1 VSAEA
6 VLWNALVMLVVVGL
20 PACSVLACTA
30 IVVGRRASADGSVLL
45 GHNEQNAERGRF
57 LNFRKVP
64 RITHKPGRK
73 VTLRGGAKVPQV
85 RRTAAMLWS
94 ENPGLVSSDGYLNE
108 WGVAVVSNRCWSRED
123 VRQLEAAGEI
133 VRGGISYML
142 RRLIAER
149 ARTAR
154 AGVQLAGELVAR
166 VGYAASQSLI
176 IADPTEAWV
185 LAMTPG
191 RHWVAQ
197 RVPDHRVVILPNVHI
212 IAEVDLTDESSF
224 LGSPDLVDC
233 AIRRGWYDPAGGRRF
248 RFCDAYARPRDR
260 RMDPR
265 QRTGQSLVTGK
276 RIRPTSDRQLPF
288 SVAPARKLSVRDVIA
303 ILRDH
308 GRDSLCGP
316 DVEEGAVFQ
325 LRSNLPSDI
334 GSVYW
339 RTSAEPCTSVLTPW
353 YVGVTETPRQYH
365 EPVPLRRALTL
376 KQHFDNSPGRYAPD
390 DTRAWWVFRKLQDKV
405 RTDYDKRAKIVRA
418 VWDEF
423 EAGLF
428 AAQPA
433 VEAEALNRYRR
444 AKPDARHYLTEYCG
458 RTALRAVAKARE
470 LIEIGG

>member
-1 VSAEA
+1 MSAEA
-6 VLWNALVMLVVVGL
+6 LLWHTLVMLVVVGL

-30 IVVGRRASADGSVLL
+30 VVVGRRASADGSVLL
-45 GHNEQNAERGRF
+45 GHNEQNGGRGRF

-73 VTLRGGAKVPQV
+73 VTLRGGARVPQV
-85 RRTAAMLWS
+85 RQTAALLWS

-108 WGVAVVSNRCWSRED
+108 WGVAVVSNRCWGRENT
-123 VRQLEAAGEI
+123 RSLEAAGQI
-133 VRGGISYML
+133 VKGGISYML

-166 VGYAASQSLI
+166 VGYAASQTLI
-176 IADPTEAWV
+176 IADPAEAWV
-185 LAMTPG
+185 LAMVPG

-197 RVPDHRVVILPNVHI
+197 RVPDDRVVILPNVHI

-224 LGSPDLVDC
+224 LGSPGLVDC
-233 AIRRGWYDPAGGRRF
+233 AIRRGWYDPAGGTRF

-265 QRTGQSLVTGK
+265 QRRGQSLVTGK
-276 RIRPTSDRQLPF
+276 RIRPTPDRQLPF
-288 SVAPARKLSVRDVIA
+288 SVAPARKLSVADVIA
-303 ILRDH
+303 ILRNQ
-308 GRDSLCGP
+308 GRETICAP

-325 LRSNLPSDI
+325 LRGDLPPGI
-334 GSVYW
+334 GALYW

-353 YVGVTETPRQYH
+353 YVGVMETPRQYH

-376 KQHFDNSPGRYAPD
+376 KHHFDASPGRYAPD
-390 DTRAWWVFRKLQDKV
+390 EGRAWWVFRKLQDKV
-405 RTDYDKRAKIVRA
+405 RADYEKRVKLVRA

-433 VEAEALNRYRR
+433 VEAEALKLYRR
-444 AKPDARHYLTEYCG
+444 GKSAARDYLTAYCG
-458 RTALRAVAKARE
+458 RAALRAVAKARE
-470 LIEIGG
+470 LIELDG